1 MKCAYLVSGEC
12 RAAWRLPV
20 SGGPLGNDVL
30 ATLIIGTV
38 TIYLFRPRASDVVP
52 PVGDLVVVEQDDGSE
67 RPVPAEVPGEPQV
80 QPLIPRELEVLRL
93 MALGWENEY
102 IAAELKV
109 TLHTVRSHV
118 AKRRG

>member
-1 MKCAYLVSGEC
+1 M
-12 RAAWRLPV
+12 PV

-67 RPVPAEVPGEPQV
+67 RPVPAEVPGEPHMQPLTLRELGSLALLLIMAGGGFVPV
-80 QPLIPRELEVLRL
+80 QPSVP
-93 MALGWENEY
+93 
-102 IAAELKV
+102 
-109 TLHTVRSHV
+109 
-118 AKRRG
+118 